1 MASAAL
7 RCWEKT
13 KLPTVREYNRSKGD
27 GQIILVCRRRPCS
40 SGNWTKTGKL
50 VRSTAHGMGPYESR
64 AQAEQDIPVFRE
76 LLEFQ
81 LQGSGKAGLQGVGG
95 TKRVAERPVGSSDD
109 EQRKAARLGPT
120 CLPGPHEPTTALA
133 APQLKRRLLSVAP
146 AAASDKLVALR
157 TEK

>member
-7 RCWEKT
+7 RWEKT

-27 GQIILVCRRRPCS
+27 GQIILVCRRRP
-40 SGNWTKTGKL
+40 GYWTKNWKL

-81 LQGSGKAGLQGVGG
+81 LQGSDKAGLQGVGG

>member
-7 RCWEKT
+7 RWEKT

-81 LQGSGKAGLQGVGG
+81 LQGSDKAGLQGVGG